1 LATFAEKTKDA
12 VRTIP
17 LSSRLRMGDDRDR
30 LGLGYSTFF
39 AELTVPPPSPERLD
53 LQFAITETGGGRL
66 QDVKLNLQL
75 CLKAGESLETA
86 GSKIMLSE
94 DRIELGPEQIGG
106 LIRHRGWTLTVDP
119 AARLTWPVLP
129 FNPYANAPEKDM
141 RHAVGVLTVPVSVK
155 PPPSDAPLNWRRGEI
170 AFELSTTP

>member
-1 LATFAEKTKDA
+1 M
-12 VRTIP
+12 
-17 LSSRLRMGDDRDR
+17 SDDRDR

-39 AELTVPPPSPERLD
+39 AELTVPPPSPERMS

-75 CLKAGESLETA
+75 CLKAGETLETGRVEDHAERGSHRAYARADRRPGFAIAA
-86 GSKIMLSE
+86 GRCK
-94 DRIELGPEQIGG
+94 
-106 LIRHRGWTLTVDP
+106 VDP
-119 AARLTWPVLP
+119 DARLTWPVLP

-141 RHAVGVLTVPVSVK
+141 RHAVGVLTVPVTVK

-170 AFELSTTP
+170 VFELAVVP